1 MLPQDVTTSG
11 VLALLTNA
19 TEEQEREGVLL
30 SWGHMGGLLHDAPGE
45 AHFSPFLQSVPS
57 LKQ

>member
-30 SWGHMGGLLHDAPGE
+30 SWGHMGGLLHDAPGK
-45 AHFSPFLQSVPS
+45 AHS
-57 LKQ
+57 LNLSLL